1 MMDVVMNF
9 IELMEDC
16 QYYKEAMQI
25 VEKKEALGQVSPDI
39 LRLTVCIVFCSC
51 DYVVYDWS

>member
-9 IELMEDC
+9 IELMRILVL
-16 QYYKEAMQI
+16 KLR
-25 VEKKEALGQVSPDI
+25 LGQVSPDI

>member
-1 MMDVVMNF
+1 MNDGCSYEF
-9 IELMEDC
+9 YRTYGGL
-16 QYYKEAMQI
+16 